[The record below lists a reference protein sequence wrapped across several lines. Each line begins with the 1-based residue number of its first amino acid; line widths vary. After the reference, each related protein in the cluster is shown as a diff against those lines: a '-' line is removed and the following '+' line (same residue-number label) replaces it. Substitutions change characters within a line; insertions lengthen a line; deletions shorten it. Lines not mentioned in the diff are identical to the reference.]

1 MIPKRTKDLVCIHSN
16 LRLLSR
22 NSSKYKEEKTKL
34 WNIAWYDFLLDEN
47 GFFEIANLS
56 LDELELKAVFFNEDE

>member
-1 MIPKRTKDLVCIHSN
+1 
-16 LRLLSR
+16 
-22 NSSKYKEEKTKL
+22 
-34 WNIAWYDFLLDEN
+34 LDEN